1 MLRAKNVLHLNA
13 AAAAAAAAA
22 AKLSAAA
29 HTNHCLQV
37 AAATCT
43 FAPCCNSLQAHHSLS
58 PESVLVNPACQLFWL
73 IAAMAAA
80 ELLVILPNP
89 ATGLAWSENSD
100 APYCDLPADADQS
113 WEQTGW
119 LGFGQVV

>member
-1 MLRAKNVLHLNA
+1 MLLLLLPGSVLQPTPTTACNLLPLPAHL
-13 AAAAAAAAA
+13 
-22 AKLSAAA
+22 S
-29 HTNHCLQV
+29 
-37 AAATCT
+37 
-43 FAPCCNSLQAHHSLS
+43 PCCTSLQAHHSLS

-100 APYCDLPADADQS
+100 APYCDLPADADQL
-113 WEQTGW
+113 WVQTGW
-119 LGFGQVV
+119 LGFRQVV